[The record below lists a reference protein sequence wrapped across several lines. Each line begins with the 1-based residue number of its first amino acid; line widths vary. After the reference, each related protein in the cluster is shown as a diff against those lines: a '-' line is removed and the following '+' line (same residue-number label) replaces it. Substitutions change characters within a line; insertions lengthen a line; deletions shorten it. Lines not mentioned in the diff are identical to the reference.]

1 MYLSHRTSCHLGIME
16 AVNQVTNLQVEANP
30 VINPHLEWAMEANPV
45 TDHQVE
51 EVEGVNPLTNHQVEV
66 EVVQGVNPVTDLQ
79 LEEEATMVTGGD
91 PDPVTGSLHLT
102 RVREGEGVEAGDP
115 PTRTTCS
122 HHHQLR
128 WETKRTQ

>member
-1 MYLSHRTSCHLGIME
+1 ME
-16 AVNQVTNLQVEANP
+16 AVNQVTNLLVEANP
-30 VINPHLEWAMEANPV
+30 VINPHLEGAVEANLV

-51 EVEGVNPLTNHQVEV
+51 EVQGVNPLTNHQVEV
-66 EVVQGVNPVTDLQ
+66 EEVQGVNPVTDLQ
-79 LEEEATMVTGGD
+79 LEEEAAMVTGGD
-91 PDPVTGSLHLT
+91 PDPATGSLHST

-128 WETKRTQ
+128 WENKRTQ